1 MNKERMILLADL
13 LDSIKPEKFNIVY
26 WTSDYNPDEDQH
38 YCQDDIVDLS
48 VYNCNTAG
56 CIAGWAVAMKN
67 DLQVNDVRLD
77 HVEEIAK
84 DYLDLSYEESQR
96 LFYYGS
102 ASVWS
107 DYGEQLGI
115 YDNEKLTASQA
126 AIALR
131 KIAVGDWEL

>member
-13 LDSIKPEKFNIVY
+13 LDSIKPEKFNITY

-38 YCQDDIVDLS
+38 YFQDDIADLS
-48 VYNCNTAG
+48 VYNCNSAA

-67 DLQVNDVRLD
+67 DLQVNDVRID
-77 HVEEIAK
+77 HIEEIAK
-84 DYLDLSYEESQR
+84 NYLDLSHEESQR

-107 DYGEQLGI
+107 DYGEQLGL
-115 YDNEKLTASQA
+115 YENEKLTGSQA

-131 KIAVGDWEL
+131 EIAAGNWEL

>member
-26 WTSDYNPDEDQH
+26 WTSDYNPDEDEH

-84 DYLDLSYEESQR
+84 DYLDLTHEESQR

-107 DYGEQLGI
+107 DYGEQLGL

-131 KIAVGDWEL
+131 EIAAGNWEL

>member
-13 LDSIKPEKFNIVY
+13 LDSIKPEKFNIIY
-26 WTSDYNPDEDQH
+26 WASDYNEDTTD
-38 YCQDDIVDLS
+38 YSCQGDIVDLS

-67 DLQVNDVRLD
+67 DLQVNDVYLD
-77 HVEEIAK
+77 RIEEMAK

-96 LFYYGS
+96 LFYYGGS
-102 ASVWS
+102 SVWS
-107 DYGEQLGI
+107 DYGEQLGLD
-115 YDNEKLTASQA
+115 DNEKLTGSQA

-131 KIAVGDWEL
+131 EIAAGNWEL